1 MLRRLKARIGKLGSI
16 IEDVAFIDGCSG
28 RSVLPI
34 LSTHRCTDSAVLG
47 YVLLSVLIFKIAQIL
62 IRMRGL
68 KVSDV
73 GLLLARQQL
82 LSVLVALGDST
93 ALVIAACVLWHAR

>member
-62 IRMRGL
+62 I
-68 KVSDV
+68 
-73 GLLLARQQL
+73 
-82 LSVLVALGDST
+82 
-93 ALVIAACVLWHAR
+93 